1 MKPRVAI
8 ACQGGG
14 SQTAFTAGV
23 FKALAENNV
32 QDRFNIVSISGTS
45 GGAICGFMLWYA
57 LKKGEKP
64 VWKRLFDFWDD
75 NTAKNTR
82 ERLFNDY
89 AINAL
94 RLMGDGFIPQ
104 YNLSPSSPL
113 MKLSLR
119 FSAFGIRREFTDLG
133 ALLDAHVDFREL
145 ASWGRQPEPPIL
157 ILGAC
162 NVLTGRLHKFSS
174 YLEPIR
180 LEHLLASACV
190 PTIFPAVTIGEMAY
204 WDGLFSDNPPISS
217 LTEASFVGL
226 QNIPNEIWVIKIN
239 PTAADEVP
247 VRPADI
253 LDRRNE
259 LAGNIS
265 LFHGLNQIER
275 INRFLM
281 EGAFTGEFLI
291 KADTKEP
298 IKIPKPFPDTPDAPY
313 HIPRIEMSADL
324 AKSLTYE
331 SKLDRRPE
339 HIAHL
344 IQDGEM
350 QGKRFLDARI
360 SQISLRKPD

>member
-23 FKALAENNV
+23 FKALSDNHV

-75 NTAKNTR
+75 NTAKSYR
-82 ERLFNDY
+82 ERLFNNC

-94 RLMGDGFIPQ
+94 RLMGDGFMPQ

-113 MKLSLR
+113 VKLSQR

-133 ALLDAHVDFREL
+133 ALLDAHIDFQEV
-145 ASWGRQPEPPIL
+145 ASWGRQPEPPVL

-174 YLEPIR
+174 YLESIKI
-180 LEHLLASACV
+180 EHLLASACV
-190 PTIFPAVTIGEMAY
+190 PTLFPAVSIGEMAY

-217 LTEASFVGL
+217 LTEPGFVGL

-239 PTAADEVP
+239 PTTADEVP
-247 VRPADI
+247 ATPADI

-259 LAGNIS
+259 LGGNVSMFHS
-265 LFHGLNQIER
+265 LSQIER
-275 INRFLM
+275 INHFLT
-281 EGAFTGEFLI
+281 EGAFTREFLA
-291 KADTKEP
+291 KADIREP
-298 IKIPKPFPDTPDAPY
+298 IKIPKSFPDTPDAPY
-313 HIPRIEMSADL
+313 HIPRIEMSVEL

-331 SKLDRRPE
+331 SKLDRSPE
-339 HIAHL
+339 HIGRL
-344 IQDGEM
+344 IRDGEE
-350 QGKRFLDARI
+350 QGKRFLAARLK
-360 SQISLRKPD
+360 QMEVVQK